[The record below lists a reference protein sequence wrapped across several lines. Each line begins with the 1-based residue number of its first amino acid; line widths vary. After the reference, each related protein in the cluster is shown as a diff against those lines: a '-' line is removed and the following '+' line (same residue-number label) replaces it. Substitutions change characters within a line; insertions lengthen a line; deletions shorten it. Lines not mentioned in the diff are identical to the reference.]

1 VTLRP
6 RLATGLPFFTVALWL
21 RGLSVGAGRLLDRTC
36 VYESVGKI
44 QVVQVRRVLLLFAL
58 VLGLSAVVASIVPA
72 PEDADRD
79 NEKTTSARA
88 APTSGPSVPT
98 PPVRLPARAKASPRV
113 TRRVRAGS
121 SFALIVSVKEPGDVV
136 VDDLGLRQSA
146 DPHFPAHFELL
157 ASPPGRHY
165 VGFVP
170 VLGERRVIG
179 QLDFVAPATV
189 TPRPRD
195 R

>member
-1 VTLRP
+1 
-6 RLATGLPFFTVALWL
+6 
-21 RGLSVGAGRLLDRTC
+21 
-36 VYESVGKI
+36 
-44 QVVQVRRVLLLFAL
+44 
-58 VLGLSAVVASIVPA
+58 
-72 PEDADRD
+72 
-79 NEKTTSARA
+79 
-88 APTSGPSVPT
+88 
-98 PPVRLPARAKASPRV
+98 
-113 TRRVRAGS
+113 VRAGS
-121 SFALIVSVKEPGDVV
+121 SFVLIVPVREPGDVV

-157 ASPPGRHY
+157 ASPRGRHY

-179 QLDFVAPATV
+179 QLDFVEPATV

>member
-1 VTLRP
+1 MQ
-6 RLATGLPFFTVALWL
+6 
-21 RGLSVGAGRLLDRTC
+21 
-36 VYESVGKI
+36 I
-44 QVVQVRRVLLLFAL
+44 RRVLLLFAL
-58 VLGLSAVVASIVPA
+58 VLGLSAVVASIAPP
-72 PEDADRD
+72 PEDTEQGT
-79 NEKTTSARA
+79 EKTVPARA
-88 APTSGPSVPT
+88 APASGPSVRT
-98 PPVRLPARAKASPRV
+98 PPVRLPARAEASPRV
-113 TRRVRAGS
+113 TRQVRAGS
-121 SFALIVSVKEPGDVV
+121 SFVLIVPVREPGDVA

-157 ASPPGRHY
+157 ASPRGRHY

-179 QLDFVAPATV
+179 QLDFVEPATV